1 MIDINIYKNKLEEE
15 KKVLLEELNSIG
27 KVDKN
32 GDWEAAPEG
41 EMSSQEVQDE
51 ADMADKAE
59 DYEKRSSILNSLEK
73 RLGDINNALE
83 KIESNT
89 YGGCEICGEVIE
101 EDRLEVNPSAKT
113 CKVCIDKKI

>member
-1 MIDINIYKNKLEEE
+1 MMDTNIYKKKLEEE
-15 KKVLLEELNSIG
+15 KKVLLEELGGIG

-32 GDWEAAPEG
+32 GDWDAVPEG

-73 RLGDINNALE
+73 RLADINNALK
-83 KIESNT
+83 KIENST
-89 YGGCEICGEVIE
+89 YGACEVCGNEIE

-113 CKVCIDKKI
+113 CKICIDKKD

>member
-1 MIDINIYKNKLEEE
+1 MDTNIYKNKLEEE

-27 KVDKN
+27 KVDEK
-32 GDWEAAPEG
+32 GDWEAVPEG
-41 EMSSQEVQDE
+41 EMSTQEVQDE

-73 RLGDINNALE
+73 RLGDINSALE
-83 KIESNT
+83 KIEKNT
-89 YGGCEICGEVIE
+89 YGTCEVCEGEIE

-113 CKVCIDKKI
+113 CKACMDKKI

>member
-1 MIDINIYKNKLEEE
+1 MDTNIYKNKLEEE

-27 KVDKN
+27 KVDEN
-32 GDWEAAPEG
+32 GDWEAVPEA
-41 EMSSQEVQDE
+41 EMSTQEVQDE

-73 RLGDINNALE
+73 RLGDINGALE
-83 KIESNT
+83 KIEKNN
-89 YGGCEICGEVIE
+89 YGTCEVCGGEIE
-101 EDRLEVNPSAKT
+101 KDRLEVNPSAKT